1 MEESTHEPN
10 RFESTKR
17 RLEEIADTV
26 SNKDMPLDEVLDLF
40 EEAVSLGLKAS
51 DLLEDGIRV
60 DDAEVEGFEADPL
73 ATDAGEGQQG
83 DSVADA
89 VQA

>member
-89 VQA
+89 VRA